1 MLNAKNLK
9 FDTRLDG
16 IDQNGNPI
24 RGRDK
29 KKHRNRNAL
38 EELRRRNNHEEQEEE
53 VEYRFSLS
61 GLIPVTSEKRVRHEE
76 TEEEVSDKKS
86 RNKDE
91 RNNQKQNSSVDDA
104 VQVQVIEDFVDAYAS
119 NKMNT
124 AVAKEIISQNFAEV
138 ANVMTNYSNPKYEK
152 AVPTMNKII
161 VLMSTDN
168 FSKML
173 FTVLKEG
180 TLIQKNTTRDDMMR
194 LFNLVLETF
203 SEKFSTD
210 VMSTYIDIITDIVC
224 DLDIKMMKEEY
235 GMSDDVAL
243 DFVVTIPVS
252 VIGVR
257 NDADIKEYA
266 RKFINVILTDYEET
280 SRYMDNDM
288 QKKIFY
294 DFFNDKKD
302 MGAIKAAGQCL
313 TASKITL
320 APDENGQVN
329 EVQKVLLEHYKDML
343 YRVLDEH
350 DIPTIK
356 IPLKFIV
363 KELRYR
369 KERNIDAP
377 IMFDIN
383 EVVNGDYPNLKK
395 AIVDL
400 VENDASAAEVFDAE

>member
-61 GLIPVTSEKRVRHEE
+61 GLIPVTSEKRVRLEE

-104 VQVQVIEDFVDAYAS
+104 VQVIEDFVDAYAS

-138 ANVMTNYSNPKYEK
+138 ANVMTNYINPKYEK

-224 DLDIKMMKEEY
+224 DLDIKMTKEEY